1 MLRTL
6 PANKTNDSDMT
17 STLPNSRHQHVAI
30 TNDVGPGGERSMSG
44 HVFGLSVGH
53 LEVVV
58 DGVDDTVDAAA
69 IGIVNGRSVGRGW

>member
-1 MLRTL
+1 
-6 PANKTNDSDMT
+6 
-17 STLPNSRHQHVAI
+17 
-30 TNDVGPGGERSMSG
+30 MSG